1 MNKEK
6 NIFVTIDSDNV
17 RKAQECLRD
26 NGIEE
31 SETGVVIEAIGA
43 ILLDIDLE
51 DFIDWEFKSEN

>member
-1 MNKEK
+1 MNKER
-6 NIFVTIDSDNV
+6 NIFVTINSDNV

-51 DFIDWEFKSEN
+51 DFIDWDFKNEN